1 MLNAAS
7 LSGLETFRLAR
18 AFYRF
23 DLFAHLSS
31 HPRDSKVLETTM
43 HLHVLAI
50 HIGHTCLLDSLNDWE
65 LEEFLCVHKYVTEK
79 GFEFLDRVED
89 DVLAECISNGLT
101 AGSDTSPITD
111 WANAHPEFSQADS
124 PHINFLDSL
133 LTRGLKYVREA
144 LAQDTPESR
153 RRYHTENLKYIPS
166 PEVYKLVDI
175 IEKLPRF
182 STFSET
188 ELAAYHKANKP
199 AIEDTQTSNPGFWTA
214 LKYYRDHQPIPGRHN
229 FYHFQNL
236 RQWGYAIWSQET
248 LDRHRLPDDGSSM
261 FLYNSGKQPM
271 IAYAC
276 YQHTILNDVGL
287 LNFSAGD
294 VVHSTWRRGGNTV
307 EGQLESMW
315 NRENGERME
324 AS

>member
-1 MLNAAS
+1 
-7 LSGLETFRLAR
+7 
-18 AFYRF
+18 
-23 DLFAHLSS
+23 
-31 HPRDSKVLETTM
+31 M

-65 LEEFLCVHKYVTEK
+65 LEEF
-79 GFEFLDRVED
+79 F
-89 DVLAECISNGLT
+89 NGLT

-248 LDRHRLPDDGSSM
+248 LDRHRLPDDGSTM
-261 FLYNSGKQPM
+261 NSFVQV
-271 IAYAC
+271 YS
-276 YQHTILNDVGL
+276 T
-287 LNFSAGD
+287 
-294 VVHSTWRRGGNTV
+294 VVLHEDLVIFTEHVAKLGNTTSR
-307 EGQLESMW
+307 LF
-315 NRENGERME
+315 
-324 AS
+324 A